1 MSKAYMLY
9 YMDELVAVACKR
21 LQLSVYLAQ
30 KGIYDLDDKNIEIKR
45 VSKSE
50 LGAYT
55 EELLE
60 EHDTGF
66 IVSPSDEYA
75 FNMRKEDDELTFN
88 SLMSD
93 LEDFSKR
100 LNKPKDLKKIK
111 KAIKVVKKNAGK
123 FKGMQHEIAIMKEI
137 IEVPLDTIVEENAM
151 NRNYRM
157 AVGFD
162 CQY

>member
-75 FNMRKEDDELTFN
+75 FDMRKEDDELTFN
-88 SLMSD
+88 SLISD
-93 LEDFSKR
+93 LENFSKR
-100 LNKPKDLKKIK
+100 LDKPKDIKKIK
-111 KAIKVVKKNAGK
+111 KAIKVVKKNASK
-123 FKGMQHEIAIMKEI
+123 LKGVKHEISIMKDI
-137 IEVPLDTIVEENAM
+137 IEVPLETVVEENIM
-151 NRNYRM
+151 NRNYRIS
-157 AVGFD
+157 AGLD
-162 CQY
+162 YQ

>member
-75 FNMRKEDDELTFN
+75 FDMRKEDDELTFK

-93 LEDFSKR
+93 LEDFGKR
-100 LNKPKDLKKIK
+100 LNKPKDIKKIK

-123 FKGMQHEIAIMKEI
+123 LKGKNHEISIMKDI
-137 IEVPLDTIVEENAM
+137 IEVPLETVVEENIM
-151 NRNYRM
+151 NRNYRIV
-157 AVGFD
+157 AGLE
-162 CQY
+162 